1 MEVVLKDI
9 EDSENYLVVTGF
21 TSLAH
26 IIELFGGKVAFG
38 KLQDV
43 RIVLGFEPELRER
56 KLWKSAELDK
66 DIKEYWAGQH
76 YSLLNGGVVIKV
88 IELINEERICFRL
101 SDGLHAKIY
110 LGDLHTILGSANFS
124 KNGTT
129 LQHEANIRIANDD
142 NKPVEQQQYQQIK
155 QIAENYY
162 LLGKPYNEAMIDLL
176 KTLLKL
182 TTWQEALARAIAE
195 LLDKQ
200 WLNDIP
206 ELYNKLNSLKLW
218 P

>member
-1 MEVVLKDI
+1 MQVVLEDI
-9 EDSENYLVVTGF
+9 ALSERYLVVTGF

-26 IIELFGGKVAFG
+26 IIELFGGKVSFG

-88 IELINEERICFRL
+88 IELINEGRICFRL

-110 LGDLHTILGSANFS
+110 VGDQHTILGSANFS

-129 LQHEANIRIANDD
+129 LQHEANIRIANDNA
-142 NKPVEQQQYQQIK
+142 NKVEQQQYSK
-155 QIAENYY
+155 LN
-162 LLGKPYNEAMIDLL
+162 KSL
-176 KTLLKL
+176 KT
-182 TTWQEALARAIAE
+182 TT
-195 LLDKQ
+195 
-200 WLNDIP
+200 N
-206 ELYNKLNSLKLW
+206 
-218 P
+218 